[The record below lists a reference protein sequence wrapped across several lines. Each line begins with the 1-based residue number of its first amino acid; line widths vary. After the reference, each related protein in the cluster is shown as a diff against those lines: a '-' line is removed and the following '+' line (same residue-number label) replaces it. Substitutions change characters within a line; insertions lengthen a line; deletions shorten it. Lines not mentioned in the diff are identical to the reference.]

1 MYISKTFTAHSGV
14 DMEPVPTTIKQ
25 KPRYMDG
32 IKSDFKRVLTCAN
45 LIKRK
50 NVDKVKVE
58 LNILNALI
66 GSKNIEEEFQNILIK
81 YPETLECIPLLL
93 AVRSREIFVKDEINE
108 YLFKFDKMVYSMKD
122 YIKFMRESG
131 LFDLL
136 QNHII
141 NNLYDYV
148 LGIEVGLD
156 SNGRKNRGGHLMEN
170 LVELYIIKAGYK
182 KDVNYFKEMY
192 LKDIEKKWNLDL
204 SAMSGNNVSTKRF
217 DFVLKTDNQ
226 VYVIET
232 NFYSSGGSKLNE
244 TARSY
249 KMLAQESKKVEGV
262 TFIWFT
268 DGTGWNSARKN
279 LEETFNEL
287 ETTYNIDDLEHG
299 VLETL

>member
-1 MYISKTFTAHSGV
+1 MMNRNFNDWLSKFKASISNYSYYV
-14 DMEPVPTTIKQ
+14 DFDKI
-25 KPRYMDG
+25 YG
-32 IKSDFKRVLTCAN
+32 
-45 LIKRK
+45 

-58 LNILNALI
+58 LNILNSLI

-108 YLFKFDKMVYSMKD
+108 YLFKFDKMVYSIKD

-170 LVELYIIKAGYK
+170 LVESYIIKAGYE

-204 SAMSGNNVSTKRF
+204 SEMSGHNTSTKRF
-217 DFVLKTDNQ
+217 DFVIKTDKQ

-249 KMLAQESKKVEGV
+249 KMLAQESKKVDGV

-268 DGTGWNSARKN
+268 DGTGWISARKN

-287 ETTYNIDDLEHG
+287 ETMYNIDDLDNG
-299 VLETL
+299 VLNNL

>member
-1 MYISKTFTAHSGV
+1 MIMARSFNEWLSKFKTSISDYTYYV
-14 DMEPVPTTIKQ
+14 DFEKI
-25 KPRYMDG
+25 Y
-32 IKSDFKRVLTCAN
+32 
-45 LIKRK
+45 K

-58 LNILNALI
+58 LNILNSLI
-66 GSKNIEEEFQNILIK
+66 GSKNIEEEFQDILIK

-108 YLFKFDKMVYSMKD
+108 YLFKFDKMVYSIKD
-122 YIKFMRESG
+122 YIRFMKESG
-131 LFDLL
+131 LFNLL

-170 LVELYIIKAGYK
+170 LVESYIIKAGYK

-204 SAMSGNNVSTKRF
+204 SEMSGNNTSTKRF
-217 DFVLKTDNQ
+217 DFVIKTDKQ

-249 KMLAQESKKVEGV
+249 KMLAQESKKVDGV

-287 ETTYNIDDLEHG
+287 ETMYNIDDLENG
-299 VLETL
+299 ILESL

>member
-1 MYISKTFTAHSGV
+1 MKRDFNEWLSKFKTSISDYAYYV
-14 DMEPVPTTIKQ
+14 DFEKI
-25 KPRYMDG
+25 Y
-32 IKSDFKRVLTCAN
+32 
-45 LIKRK
+45 K

-58 LNILNALI
+58 LNILNSLI
-66 GSKNIEEEFQNILIK
+66 GSKNIEEEFRNILIK

-108 YLFKFDKMVYSMKD
+108 YLFKFDKMVYSIKD

-170 LVELYIIKAGYK
+170 LVESYIIKAGYE

-204 SAMSGNNVSTKRF
+204 SEMSGHNTSTKRF
-217 DFVLKTDNQ
+217 DFVIKTDKQ

-249 KMLAQESKKVEGV
+249 KMLAQESKKVDGV

-268 DGTGWNSARKN
+268 DGTGWISARKN

-287 ETTYNIDDLEHG
+287 ETMYNIDDLDNG
-299 VLETL
+299 ILENLK

>member
-1 MYISKTFTAHSGV
+1 MMNRNFNDWLSKFKASISDYTYYV
-14 DMEPVPTTIKQ
+14 DFEKI
-25 KPRYMDG
+25 Y
-32 IKSDFKRVLTCAN
+32 
-45 LIKRK
+45 K

-58 LNILNALI
+58 LNILNSLI

-108 YLFKFDKMVYSMKD
+108 YLFKFDKMVYSIKD
-122 YIKFMRESG
+122 YIKFMKETG

-170 LVELYIIKAGYK
+170 LVESYIIKAGYE

-204 SAMSGNNVSTKRF
+204 SEMSGHNTSTKRF
-217 DFVLKTDNQ
+217 DFVIKTDKQ

-249 KMLAQESKKVEGV
+249 KMLAQESKKVDGV

-268 DGTGWNSARKN
+268 DGTGWISARKN

-287 ETTYNIDDLEHG
+287 ETMYNIDDLDNG
-299 VLETL
+299 VLNNL

>member
-1 MYISKTFTAHSGV
+1 MARNFNEWLSKFKTSISDYTYYV
-14 DMEPVPTTIKQ
+14 DFEKI
-25 KPRYMDG
+25 Y
-32 IKSDFKRVLTCAN
+32 
-45 LIKRK
+45 K

-58 LNILNALI
+58 LNILNSLI

-122 YIKFMRESG
+122 YIRFMKESS
-131 LFDLL
+131 LFNLL

-170 LVELYIIKAGYK
+170 LVESYIIKAGYK

-192 LKDIEKKWNLDL
+192 LKDIEKRWNLDL
-204 SAMSGNNVSTKRF
+204 SEMSGNNTSTKRF
-217 DFVLKTDNQ
+217 DFVIKTDNQ

-232 NFYSSGGSKLNE
+232 NFYSGGGSKLNE

-287 ETTYNIDDLEHG
+287 ETMYNIDDLENG
-299 VLETL
+299 ILENL

>member
-1 MYISKTFTAHSGV
+1 M
-14 DMEPVPTTIKQ
+14 
-25 KPRYMDG
+25 
-32 IKSDFKRVLTCAN
+32 
-45 LIKRK
+45 
-50 NVDKVKVE
+50 
-58 LNILNALI
+58 
-66 GSKNIEEEFQNILIK
+66 
-81 YPETLECIPLLL
+81 L

-108 YLFKFDKMVYSMKD
+108 YLFKFNKMVYSMQD
-122 YIKFMRESG
+122 YIRFMQETG

-170 LVELYIIKAGYK
+170 LVESYIIKAGYK

-192 LKDIEKKWNLDL
+192 SKDIENKWNLDL
-204 SAMSGNNVSTKRF
+204 SEMSGNNTSTKRF
-217 DFVLKTDNQ
+217 DFVIKTEKQ

-232 NFYSSGGSKLNE
+232 NFYSGGGSKLNE

-249 KMLAQESKKVEGV
+249 KMLAQESKKVDGV

-268 DGTGWNSARKN
+268 DGTGWKSARKN

-287 ETTYNIDDLEHG
+287 ETLYNIYDLEHG
-299 VLETL
+299 VLENL

>member
-1 MYISKTFTAHSGV
+1 MNKRNFNEWLSKFKTSISEYTYYV
-14 DMEPVPTTIKQ
+14 DFEKI
-25 KPRYMDG
+25 Y
-32 IKSDFKRVLTCAN
+32 
-45 LIKRK
+45 K
-50 NVDKVKVE
+50 NVDKVKIK
-58 LNILNALI
+58 LNILNSLI

-93 AVRSREIFVKDEINE
+93 AVRSKEIFIKDEINE
-108 YLFKFDKMVYSMKD
+108 YLYKFSKMVYSVQD
-122 YIKFMRESG
+122 YTKFMKETG

-170 LVELYIIKAGYK
+170 LVESYIIKAGYQ

-192 LKDIEKKWNLDL
+192 LKDIEEKWNLDL
-204 SAMSGNNVSTKRF
+204 SEMSGNNTSTKRF
-217 DFVLKTDNQ
+217 DFVIKTEKQ

-232 NFYSSGGSKLNE
+232 NFYSGGGSKLNE

-249 KMLAQESKKVEGV
+249 KMLAQESKKVDGV

-287 ETTYNIDDLEHG
+287 ETLYNIDDLEHG
-299 VLETL
+299 ILENL

>member
-1 MYISKTFTAHSGV
+1 MNRNFNEWLSKFKTSISDYTYYV
-14 DMEPVPTTIKQ
+14 DFEKI
-25 KPRYMDG
+25 Y
-32 IKSDFKRVLTCAN
+32 
-45 LIKRK
+45 K

-58 LNILNALI
+58 LNILNSLI
-66 GSKNIEEEFQNILIK
+66 GSKNIEEEFQKILVK

-122 YIKFMRESG
+122 YIKFMKESG

-170 LVELYIIKAGYK
+170 LVESYIIKAGYK

-192 LKDIEKKWNLDL
+192 LKDIENKWNLNL
-204 SAMSGNNVSTKRF
+204 SEMSGHNTSTKRF
-217 DFVLKTDNQ
+217 DFVIKTDKQ

-287 ETTYNIDDLEHG
+287 ETMYNIDDLENG
-299 VLETL
+299 ILENL

>member
-1 MYISKTFTAHSGV
+1 MSRNFNEWLSKFKTSISDYTYYVYFEK
-14 DMEPVPTTIKQ
+14 I
-25 KPRYMDG
+25 Y
-32 IKSDFKRVLTCAN
+32 
-45 LIKRK
+45 K

-58 LNILNALI
+58 LNILNSLI
-66 GSKNIEEEFQNILIK
+66 GSKNIEEEFQNILVK

-122 YIKFMRESG
+122 YIKFMKESG

-170 LVELYIIKAGYK
+170 LVESYIIKAGYK

-192 LKDIEKKWNLDL
+192 LKDIENKWNLNL
-204 SAMSGNNVSTKRF
+204 SEMSGHNTSTKRF
-217 DFVLKTDNQ
+217 DFVIKTDKQ

-262 TFIWFT
+262 TFVWFT

-287 ETTYNIDDLEHG
+287 ETMYNIDDLENDI
-299 VLETL
+299 LENL

>member
-1 MYISKTFTAHSGV
+1 MMIRNFNEWLSKFKTSISDYTYYV
-14 DMEPVPTTIKQ
+14 DFDKI
-25 KPRYMDG
+25 Y
-32 IKSDFKRVLTCAN
+32 
-45 LIKRK
+45 K

-58 LNILNALI
+58 LNILNSLI
-66 GSKNIEEEFQNILIK
+66 GSKNIEEEFQNILVK

-122 YIKFMRESG
+122 YIKFMKESG

-170 LVELYIIKAGYK
+170 LVESYIIRAGYEK
-182 KDVNYFKEMY
+182 NVNYFKEMY

-204 SAMSGNNVSTKRF
+204 SEMSGHNTSTKRF
-217 DFVLKTDNQ
+217 DFVIKTDKQ

-249 KMLAQESKKVEGV
+249 KMLAQESKKVDGV

-287 ETTYNIDDLEHG
+287 ETMYNIDDLENG
-299 VLETL
+299 ILEKL

>member
-1 MYISKTFTAHSGV
+1 MTRNFNDWISKFKTSISDYTYYV
-14 DMEPVPTTIKQ
+14 DFEKI
-25 KPRYMDG
+25 Y
-32 IKSDFKRVLTCAN
+32 
-45 LIKRK
+45 K

-58 LNILNALI
+58 LNILNSLI

-108 YLFKFDKMVYSMKD
+108 YLFKFDKMVYSIKD

-170 LVELYIIKAGYK
+170 LVESYIIKAGYE

-204 SAMSGNNVSTKRF
+204 SEMSGHNTSTKRF
-217 DFVLKTDNQ
+217 DFVIKTDKQ

-249 KMLAQESKKVEGV
+249 KMLAQESKKVNGV

-268 DGTGWNSARKN
+268 DGTGWISARKN

-287 ETTYNIDDLEHG
+287 GTMYNIDDLDNG
-299 VLETL
+299 ILNQLN

>member
-1 MYISKTFTAHSGV
+1 MSRNFNDWLSIFKTIISDYTYYV
-14 DMEPVPTTIKQ
+14 DFEKI
-25 KPRYMDG
+25 Y
-32 IKSDFKRVLTCAN
+32 
-45 LIKRK
+45 K

-81 YPETLECIPLLL
+81 YPEVLECIPLLL

-108 YLFKFDKMVYSMKD
+108 YLFKFDKMVYSIKD
-122 YIKFMRESG
+122 YIKFMEESG

-170 LVELYIIKAGYK
+170 LVESYIVKAGYK

-192 LKDIEKKWNLDL
+192 LKDIEKRWNLDL
-204 SAMSGNNVSTKRF
+204 SEMSGHNTSTKRF
-217 DFVLKTDNQ
+217 DFVIKTDRQ

-249 KMLAQESKKVEGV
+249 KMLAQESKKVDGV

-287 ETTYNIDDLEHG
+287 ETMYNIDDLENG
-299 VLETL
+299 ILEKLLQFR

>member
-1 MYISKTFTAHSGV
+1 MLNRNFNEWLSKFKTSISDYTYYV
-14 DMEPVPTTIKQ
+14 DFEKI
-25 KPRYMDG
+25 Y
-32 IKSDFKRVLTCAN
+32 
-45 LIKRK
+45 K

-58 LNILNALI
+58 LNILSSLI
-66 GSKNIEEEFQNILIK
+66 GSKNIEEEFQNILIR

-93 AVRSREIFVKDEINE
+93 AVRSQEIFIKDEINE
-108 YLFKFDKMVYSMKD
+108 YLFKFDKMVYSIND

-156 SNGRKNRGGHLMEN
+156 SNGRKNRGGHLMED
-170 LVELYIIKAGYK
+170 LVESYIVKAGYQK
-182 KDVNYFKEMY
+182 NVNYFKEMY

-204 SAMSGNNVSTKRF
+204 SEMSGNNTSTKRF
-217 DFVLKTDNQ
+217 DFVIKTDKQ

-232 NFYSSGGSKLNE
+232 NFYSGGGSKLNE

-249 KMLAQESKKVEGV
+249 KMLAQESKNVVGI

-287 ETTYNIDDLEHG
+287 ETMYNIDDLENG
-299 VLETL
+299 ILEKL

>member
-1 MYISKTFTAHSGV
+1 MMNRNFNDWLSKFKASISNYSYYV
-14 DMEPVPTTIKQ
+14 DFDKI
-25 KPRYMDG
+25 YG
-32 IKSDFKRVLTCAN
+32 
-45 LIKRK
+45 

-58 LNILNALI
+58 LNILNSLI

-108 YLFKFDKMVYSMKD
+108 YLFKFDKMVYSIKD

-170 LVELYIIKAGYK
+170 LVESYIIKAGYE

-204 SAMSGNNVSTKRF
+204 SEMSGHNTSTKRF
-217 DFVLKTDNQ
+217 DFVIKTDKQ

-249 KMLAQESKKVEGV
+249 KMLAQESKKVDGV

-268 DGTGWNSARKN
+268 DGTGWISARKN

-287 ETTYNIDDLEHG
+287 ETMYNIDDLDNG
-299 VLETL
+299 ILNNL

>member
-1 MYISKTFTAHSGV
+1 MSRNFNEWLSKFKTSISDYTYYV
-14 DMEPVPTTIKQ
+14 DFEKI
-25 KPRYMDG
+25 Y
-32 IKSDFKRVLTCAN
+32 
-45 LIKRK
+45 K

-58 LNILNALI
+58 LNILNSLI
-66 GSKNIEEEFQNILIK
+66 GSKNIEEEFQNILVK

-108 YLFKFDKMVYSMKD
+108 FLFKFDKMVYSMKD
-122 YIKFMRESG
+122 YIKFMKESG

-156 SNGRKNRGGHLMEN
+156 SNGRKNRGGHLMEK
-170 LVELYIIKAGYK
+170 LVESYIIKAGYK

-204 SAMSGNNVSTKRF
+204 SEMSGHNTSTKRF
-217 DFVLKTDNQ
+217 DFVIKTDKQ

-249 KMLAQESKKVEGV
+249 KMLAQESKKAEGV

-287 ETTYNIDDLEHG
+287 ETMYNIDDLENG
-299 VLETL
+299 ILEKL

>member
-1 MYISKTFTAHSGV
+1 MTRNFNEWLSKFKTSISDYTYYV
-14 DMEPVPTTIKQ
+14 DFEKI
-25 KPRYMDG
+25 Y
-32 IKSDFKRVLTCAN
+32 
-45 LIKRK
+45 K

-58 LNILNALI
+58 LNILNSLI

-108 YLFKFDKMVYSMKD
+108 YLSKFDKMVYSMKD
-122 YIKFMRESG
+122 YIRFMEESG

-170 LVELYIIKAGYK
+170 LVESYIIKAGYK
-182 KDVNYFKEMY
+182 KDVNYFEEMY

-204 SAMSGNNVSTKRF
+204 SEMSGNNTSTKRF
-217 DFVLKTDNQ
+217 DFVIKTESQ

-249 KMLAQESKKVEGV
+249 KMLAQESKKVDGV

-268 DGTGWNSARKN
+268 DGTGWNSAKKN

-287 ETTYNIDDLEHG
+287 ETMYNIDDLEKG
-299 VLETL
+299 ILEKL

>member
-1 MYISKTFTAHSGV
+1 MNRNFNEWLSKFKASISDYTYYV
-14 DMEPVPTTIKQ
+14 DFEKI
-25 KPRYMDG
+25 Y
-32 IKSDFKRVLTCAN
+32 
-45 LIKRK
+45 K

-58 LNILNALI
+58 LNILNSLI

-93 AVRSREIFVKDEINE
+93 AVRSREIFIKDEINE

-122 YIKFMRESG
+122 YIRFMKESG

-170 LVELYIIKAGYK
+170 LVESYIIKAGYK

-192 LKDIEKKWNLDL
+192 LKDIENKWNLDL
-204 SAMSGNNVSTKRF
+204 SEMSGNNTSTKRF
-217 DFVLKTDNQ
+217 DFVIKTDKQ

-249 KMLAQESKKVEGV
+249 KMLAQESKKVDGV

-287 ETTYNIDDLEHG
+287 ETMYNIDDLENG
-299 VLETL
+299 ILEKL

>member
-1 MYISKTFTAHSGV
+1 MARNFNEWLSKFKTSISDYTYYV
-14 DMEPVPTTIKQ
+14 DFEKI
-25 KPRYMDG
+25 Y
-32 IKSDFKRVLTCAN
+32 
-45 LIKRK
+45 K

-58 LNILNALI
+58 LNILNSLI

-122 YIKFMRESG
+122 YIRFMKESG
-131 LFDLL
+131 LFNLL

-170 LVELYIIKAGYK
+170 LVESYIIKAGYK

-192 LKDIEKKWNLDL
+192 LKDIEKRWNLDL
-204 SAMSGNNVSTKRF
+204 SEMSGNNTSTKRF
-217 DFVLKTDNQ
+217 DFVIKTDNQ

-232 NFYSSGGSKLNE
+232 NFYSGGGSKLNE

-287 ETTYNIDDLEHG
+287 ETMYNIDDLENG
-299 VLETL
+299 ILENL